1 MPRIGRQ
8 KGPQVTPP
16 AHTAPQPT
24 SLVAAAARVAIEGR
38 GWRTF
43 RFGDDSWQQECWRL
57 YDIIGELRFAAN
69 WVGSACSRVR
79 VYVAKVDKNGR
90 VQEEVESKTK
100 PKIAA
105 LADTLFGG
113 PDAKAE
119 ALRTL
124 GINLTV
130 AGDCYIVGRGK
141 PEDDLD
147 EWMVV
152 SCAELKRWGAH
163 ISYVYPDGTT
173 ERLDPDNDIVI
184 RVWTP
189 HPRRGLWPDSPTRA
203 AMPMLWEIERLT
215 RYVFA
220 QIDSRLISAG
230 LIPIPKEL
238 SFPDTDGEMT
248 GAEALTDRLMRTG
261 MASLKGEGTAAGVL
275 PTFVEMPIEA
285 LGKIQNVD
293 FSSVLSKEAMD
304 LRTEAI
310 KRFALAMD
318 MAPEI
323 LLGSGDVNHWSEWH
337 VSSENI
343 KVHIEPL
350 MTRICDALTK
360 AYLKPAL
367 KTMHEDE
374 DRYIFAYDTA
384 PLTVRPQRL
393 QDTLNLYDK
402 GVVSRRTVLIEGD
415 YKISDAPEPDED
427 LMRFTRE
434 LMLRDSNLFQI
445 PAVRKV
451 AGYTDEILP
460 PDTVIPTQQTPGAGP
475 PPPPAPPTGIVPTPA
490 GLPPTESTAAN
501 ALGGPGGVNAA
512 PPSGITAGATVPPM
526 TTFVVANATVVR
538 ALEMAGKKML
548 TPQQRGQWGD
558 VPAHELHTRIRVSGE
573 DHATRLLG
581 SSLDHLNVLAE
592 HLDLGVDAQQL
603 RDTLH
608 RYCMSLM
615 CQEKPHHV
623 NLLAEVL
630 RDQGFLDGP

>member
-1 MPRIGRQ
+1 MGRFSRKEPEAITASPR
-8 KGPQVTPP
+8 P
-16 AHTAPQPT
+16 A
-24 SLVAAAARVAIEGR
+24 LVAAAARVQIEGR

-43 RFGDDSWQQECWRL
+43 RFGDDSWQAECWRL

-79 VYVAKVDKNGR
+79 IYVAKVDKNGR
-90 VQEEVESKTK
+90 MQEEVEAEKK

-105 LADTLFGG
+105 LSDTLFGS
-113 PDAKAE
+113 PPAKAE

-173 ERLDPDNDIVI
+173 ERLDPENDIVI

-189 HPRRGLWPDSPTRA
+189 HPRRSLWPDSPTRA

-215 RYVFA
+215 RYIFA
-220 QIDSRLISAG
+220 QIDSRLMSAG
-230 LIPIPKEL
+230 MIPIPKET
-238 SFPDTDGEMT
+238 SFPDVDGEMS
-248 GAEALTDRLMRTG
+248 GAEALTDRIMRTG
-261 MASLKGEGTAAGVL
+261 MASLKGEGTAAGVV
-275 PTFVEMPIEA
+275 PTFVEMPMEA

-293 FSSVLSKEAMD
+293 FASVLSSQAMD

-337 VSSENI
+337 VSAENL

-367 KTMHEDE
+367 KELDEDE
-374 DRYIFAYDTA
+374 DRYAFAFDTA

-393 QDTLNLYDK
+393 QDTLNMYEK
-402 GVVSRRTVLIEGD
+402 GLVSGATVREEGD
-415 YKISDAPEPDED
+415 YRISDAPEVEESVR
-427 LMRFTRE
+427 RFIQE
-434 LMLRDSNLFQI
+434 LMLRDANLFQI
-445 PAVRKV
+445 PAVRKA
-451 AGYTDEILP
+451 AGIPDEILP
-460 PDTVIPTQQTPGAGP
+460 PDTVIPSQQPGGGT
-475 PPPPAPPTGIVPTPA
+475 PPPPAPPTGIVPTAA
-490 GLPPTESTAAN
+490 GLPPEQSTAAN
-501 ALGGPGGVNAA
+501 ALGGPGGPNAA
-512 PPSGITAGATVPPM
+512 PPVPTGITAGASVPAM
-526 TTFVVANATVVR
+526 TLFVVANATVVR
-538 ALEMAGKKML
+538 ALELAGKRML
-548 TPQQRGQWGD
+548 SAKERGQWGD
-558 VPAHELHTRIRVSGE
+558 VPAYELHTRIRVS
-573 DHATRLLG
+573 DAAHAERLLG
-581 SSLDHLNVLAE
+581 NSVDHLSVLAA
-592 HLDLGVDAQQL
+592 DLEPGIDSPQL

-608 RYCMSLM
+608 RYCLSLM
-615 CQEKPHHV
+615 CQETAHHV
-623 NLLAEVL
+623 NLLGQVL
-630 RDQGFLDGP
+630 RDQGFLHGP